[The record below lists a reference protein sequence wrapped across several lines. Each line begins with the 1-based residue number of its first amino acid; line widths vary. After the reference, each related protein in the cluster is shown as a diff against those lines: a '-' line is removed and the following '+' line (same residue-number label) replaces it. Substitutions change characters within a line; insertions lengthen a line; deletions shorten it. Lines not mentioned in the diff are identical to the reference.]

1 MNSNHIPSPKQIAS
15 AYIRML
21 DSEPAQKIAQACLDS
36 SSSVTFDD
44 LKRYAHGHPKI
55 EEIERYY
62 WECLSEQK
70 TKEELLSDWN
80 NCLSIRKIETLNAFI
95 AKWHK
100 YPLTEAHRIF
110 ESVGNLLDE
119 LCEEYHIEKEWQ
131 EACSKHDT
139 YIYSKFLTNY
149 PNSKYKDEAE
159 KRIMSLKDDLLLD
172 MKSNPERYCREEMYW
187 YISKGVLT
195 YDDLVVKSKVLDDTA
210 YKHIKIY
217 PSLRD
222 EIGRLPYSPIEVEMP
237 KSNNT
242 DIYSF
247 GTCGSGGKTSLL
259 AAIMTLFDNKNFVL
273 HESYGAGYARYLSDC
288 MFRNALPPA
297 TDTSYIQVINTSL
310 QSENAWHG
318 VSFVEFSGEKAI
330 EIAGDD
336 ETMFVSRNIGED
348 HFKLLNNTNR
358 KILLFAIDL
367 SNKKQFQLYYYD
379 EVDSQ
384 YVFQSDIAELWAIR
398 LKKDKEF
405 CKKIVA
411 IKIVVTK
418 KDIWTIYSSQQA
430 INTIIE
436 NGYKVF
442 YDTIVD
448 ICHEHKIME
457 YNNFMPE
464 VIPFSIGK
472 FMPGDLYNF
481 DDSDAKIL
489 LDSIRRDLDNNHKKK
504 GFVNKIRKI
513 LKY

>member
-1 MNSNHIPSPKQIAS
+1 
-15 AYIRML
+15 ML
-21 DSEPAQKIAQACLDS
+21 DSESAQKIAQACLDPS
-36 SSSVTFDD
+36 SSLTFEDII
-44 LKRYAHGHPKI
+44 RYAQGHPKI
-55 EEIERYY
+55 REIEYY
-62 WECLSEQK
+62 FECLSEQK
-70 TKEELLSDWN
+70 TKDELFSDWEACLNGKGIIHSINSFIQKWCTSSIPEAKNLMEQCAKLFDLIVQCGIPSEELSLSEMIEREW
-80 NCLSIRKIETLNAFI
+80 IETCEKNDII
-95 AKWHK
+95 AYYYFTEHYTYCK
-100 YPLTEAHRIF
+100 YSNEA
-110 ESVGNLLDE
+110 
-119 LCEEYHIEKEWQ
+119 KE
-131 EACSKHDT
+131 
-139 YIYSKFLTNY
+139 KFL
-149 PNSKYKDEAE
+149 
-159 KRIMSLKDDLLLD
+159 SLKKELLVDLIRRPCYYSRGD
-172 MKSNPERYCREEMYW
+172 MYS
-187 YISKGVLT
+187 YISNGVLT

-217 PSLRD
+217 PSLTD
-222 EIGRLPYSPIEVEMP
+222 EVGRLPYSPIEVEMP

-242 DIYSF
+242 DVYSF

-297 TDTSYIQVINTSL
+297 TDQDYIQVINTSL

-318 VSFVEFSGEKAI
+318 VSFIEFSGEQAQD
-330 EIAGDD
+330 IAEDD
-336 ETMFVSRNIGED
+336 DPMFVSCNIGPNLM
-348 HFKLLNNTNR
+348 KLMNNTNK
-358 KILLFAIDL
+358 KILLFAIDP
-367 SNKKQFQLYYYD
+367 SFTKKMFSRSGFFLGL
-379 EVDSQ
+379 
-384 YVFQSDIAELWAIR
+384 FQSDVAELWAIR

-418 KDIWTIYSSQQA
+418 KDIWNIHSSQQA
-430 INTIIE
+430 INKITE
-436 NGYKVF
+436 SGYKVF

-448 ICHEHKIME
+448 ICHEYKIME

-489 LDSIRRDLDNNHKKK
+489 LDSIKRDLDNNHKKK

>member
-100 YPLTEAHRIF
+100 CPLTEAHRIF

-217 PSLRD
+217 PSLLD

-242 DIYSF
+242 DVYSF

-297 TDTSYIQVINTSL
+297 TDQYYIQVINTSL

-318 VSFVEFSGEKAI
+318 VSFIEFSGEKAQD
-330 EIAGDD
+330 IAEDD
-336 ETMFVSRNIGED
+336 DPMFVSCNIGPNLM
-348 HFKLLNNTNR
+348 KLMNNTNK
-358 KILLFAIDL
+358 KILLFAIDP
-367 SNKKQFQLYYYD
+367 SSTKKMFSRSGFFLGL
-379 EVDSQ
+379 
-384 YVFQSDIAELWAIR
+384 FQSDVAELWAIR

-418 KDIWTIYSSQQA
+418 KDIWNIHSSQQA